1 MTQTEKIIEAL
12 KGGNYT
18 AKQLQQMTG
27 TNNIFV
33 ILNYLGKKNK
43 IKKEKMPKTIQ
54 SNGPKTVFVYSLIT
68 ETASQDA

>member
-43 IKKEKMPKTIQ
+43 IKKEKMPKTIC
-54 SNGPKTVFVYSLIT
+54 GHW
-68 ETASQDA
+68 